1 MIKEEIAV
9 IVTQEATALQ
19 ELVDR
24 SRRLGA
30 DRSVCNWGGGNTSA
44 KTTML
49 DHMGREIRV
58 MWVKGSGSDLAEA
71 TEKSF
76 TALRLDEVLPLME
89 RDAMTDEEMVDYL
102 AHCMVEAKH
111 PRSSIETLLHAFIP
125 HAHVDHTHPDS
136 IIAICTSTNGREVAK
151 EIFGDRAV
159 WVPYLRPGFALS
171 KLVAEAVRAN
181 PHCECVLMEKHGLIT
196 WGETSEACY
205 ANTMRIIDEASE
217 YLKAKQRGRVAFGG
231 VKHPALPQEERRRIA
246 VQILPFV
253 RGIVSKR
260 QGAILSYD
268 DSSEFVEFAGSH
280 DAPSLSQVGA
290 ACPDHLVHTKRRP
303 LFVDWSPSEGV
314 DALKEKLGAGLTAYR
329 DDYAAYYERNVDL
342 DVPMHDPF
350 PRIILIPG
358 LGAIGT
364 GKNKKMANIALDL
377 YRRAIE
383 VMRGATA
390 IGEFVSLDEKESFDV
405 EYWPLELY
413 KLTLAPP
420 EKELSRKVAYI
431 TGGAGGIGSATARRL
446 AEEGAHVVIAD
457 LAADA
462 AQSLA
467 DELNAQHGPG
477 AAIGVA
483 LDVTQEEAVA
493 RSIEEA
499 ILAYGGIDL
508 VISNA
513 GLASSAPVTETSL
526 AEWNKN
532 VAVLG
537 TGYFLTSREAF
548 RVMVEQGRGGA
559 MVFVTSKNAV
569 YAGKDASAYSAAK
582 AMENH
587 LARCL
592 AVEGGP
598 HGIRVNIVMPD
609 AVLQGSN
616 IWTSAWREERA
627 RAYGIAPEELEDYYR
642 RRTILGVNILPED
655 IAEAILFFCSPR
667 SAKTTGC
674 MLTVDGGVAAAF
686 PR

>member
-1 MIKEEIAV
+1 M

-446 AEEGAHVVIAD
+446 ADEGAHVVIAD

-483 LDVTQEEAVA
+483 LDVTKEEAVA

>member
-1 MIKEEIAV
+1 M
-9 IVTQEATALQ
+9 IVTQEITALQ
-19 ELVDR
+19 QLVDR

-30 DRSVCNWGGGNTSA
+30 DRSICNWGGGNTSA

-125 HAHVDHTHPDS
+125 HTHVDHTHPDS

-181 PHCECVLMEKHGLIT
+181 PQCECVLMEKHGLIT

-205 ANTMRIIDEASE
+205 ANTVRIIGEAAE
-217 YLKAKQRGRVAFGG
+217 YLEAKQRGRVAFGG

-253 RGIVSKR
+253 RGIVSER
-260 QGAILSYD
+260 QGAILSFD
-268 DSSEFVEFAGSH
+268 DSPEFLEFAGSH

-314 DALKEKLGAGLTAYR
+314 DALKEKLKAGLTAYR
-329 DDYAAYYERNVDL
+329 DDYTAYYERNVDL

-350 PRIILIPG
+350 PRILLIPG
-358 LGAIGT
+358 LGVIGT

-462 AQSLA
+462 ARRLA
-467 DELNAQHGPG
+467 EELCADHGPG
-477 AAIGVA
+477 TAIGVA
-483 LDVTQEEAVA
+483 LDVTQEDAVV

-508 VISNA
+508 FVSNA

-559 MVFVTSKNAV
+559 VVFVTSKNAV

-616 IWTSAWREERA
+616 IWNSAWREERA

>member
-1 MIKEEIAV
+1 MI
-9 IVTQEATALQ
+9 ATHEVSVLQ
-19 ELVDR
+19 ELVER

-44 KTTML
+44 KTTMV

-71 TEKSF
+71 TEQSF
-76 TALRLDEVLPLME
+76 TALRLDEVLPLMD
-89 RDAMTDEEMVDYL
+89 RDAMTDEEMVEYL

-125 HAHVDHTHPDS
+125 YAHVDHTHPDS
-136 IIAICTSTNGREVAK
+136 IIAICTSTNGRDVAK

-181 PHCECVLMEKHGLIT
+181 PQCECVLMEKHGLIT
-196 WGETSEACY
+196 WGDTSEACY
-205 ANTMRIIDEASE
+205 ANTMRIIREAAE
-217 YLKAKQRGRVAFGG
+217 YIEERARRRPAFGG
-231 VKHPALPQEERRRIA
+231 ARHEPLDPEARHRIA
-246 VQILPFV
+246 VQVLPFV
-253 RGIVSKR
+253 RGIVSEC
-260 QGAILSYD
+260 QGTILSFD
-268 DSSEFVEFAGSH
+268 DSPEFLEFAGSH
-280 DAPSLSQVGA
+280 DVPALSQVGA

-314 DALKEKLGAGLTAYR
+314 DALKEKLKAGLIAYR
-329 DDYAAYYERNVDL
+329 DDYVAYYERNVDL

-350 PRIILIPG
+350 PRVILIPG

-446 AEEGAHVVIAD
+446 AQEGAHVVIAD
-457 LAADA
+457 LAANA
-462 AQSLA
+462 ARRLA
-467 DELNAQHGPG
+467 EELCADHGPG
-477 AAIGVA
+477 TAIGVA
-483 LDVTQEEAVA
+483 LDVTQEDAVA

-508 VISNA
+508 FVSNA
-513 GLASSAPVTETSL
+513 GLASSAPITETSL
-526 AEWNKN
+526 DEWNKN

-537 TGYFLTSREAF
+537 TGYFLTSRETF
-548 RVMVEQGRGGA
+548 RVMVEQGFGGA

-616 IWTSAWREERA
+616 IWNSAWREERA

>member
-1 MIKEEIAV
+1 M
-9 IVTQEATALQ
+9 IVTQEITALQ
-19 ELVDR
+19 ELVER

-136 IIAICTSTNGREVAK
+136 IIAICTSTNGREVVK

-181 PHCECVLMEKHGLIT
+181 PQCECVLMEKHGLIT

-205 ANTMRIIDEASE
+205 ANTMRIIGEAAE
-217 YLKAKQRGRVAFGG
+217 YLEAKQRGRVAFGG

-253 RGIVSKR
+253 RGIVSER
-260 QGAILSYD
+260 QGAILSFD
-268 DSSEFVEFAGSH
+268 DSPEFLEFAGSH

-314 DALKEKLGAGLTAYR
+314 DALKEKLKAGLTAYR
-329 DDYAAYYERNVDL
+329 DDYTAYYERNVDL

-350 PRIILIPG
+350 PRILLIPG

-390 IGEFVSLDEKESFDV
+390 IGEFVSLNEKESFDV

-420 EKELSRKVAYI
+420 ERELSRKVAYI

-462 AQSLA
+462 ARRLA
-467 DELNAQHGPG
+467 EELCVHHGPG
-477 AAIGVA
+477 MAIGVA
-483 LDVTQEEAVA
+483 LDVTQEDAVV

-508 VISNA
+508 FVSNA

-616 IWTSAWREERA
+616 IWNSAWREERA

>member
-1 MIKEEIAV
+1 MV
-9 IVTQEATALQ
+9 
-19 ELVDR
+19 
-24 SRRLGA
+24 
-30 DRSVCNWGGGNTSA
+30 
-44 KTTML
+44 

-71 TEKSF
+71 TEQSF
-76 TALRLDEVLPLME
+76 TALRLDEVLPLMD
-89 RDAMTDEEMVDYL
+89 RDAMTDEEMVEYL

-125 HAHVDHTHPDS
+125 YAHVDHTHPDS
-136 IIAICTSTNGREVAK
+136 IIAICTSTNGRDVAK

-181 PHCECVLMEKHGLIT
+181 PQCECVLMEKHGLIT
-196 WGETSEACY
+196 WGDTSEACY
-205 ANTMRIIDEASE
+205 ANTMRIIREAAE
-217 YLKAKQRGRVAFGG
+217 YIEERARRRPAFGG
-231 VKHPALPQEERRRIA
+231 ARHEPLDPEARHRIA
-246 VQILPFV
+246 VQVLPFV
-253 RGIVSKR
+253 RGIVSEC
-260 QGAILSYD
+260 QGTILSFD
-268 DSSEFVEFAGSH
+268 DSPEFLEFAGSH
-280 DAPSLSQVGA
+280 DVPALSQVGA

-314 DALKEKLGAGLTAYR
+314 DALKEKLKAGLIAYR
-329 DDYAAYYERNVDL
+329 DDYVAYYERNVDL

-350 PRIILIPG
+350 PRVILIPG

-446 AEEGAHVVIAD
+446 AQEGAHVVIAD
-457 LAADA
+457 LAANA
-462 AQSLA
+462 ARRLA
-467 DELNAQHGPG
+467 EELCADHGPG
-477 AAIGVA
+477 TAIGVA
-483 LDVTQEEAVA
+483 LDVTQEDAVA

-508 VISNA
+508 FVSNA
-513 GLASSAPVTETSL
+513 GLASSAPITETSL
-526 AEWNKN
+526 DEWNKN

-537 TGYFLTSREAF
+537 TGYFLTSRETF
-548 RVMVEQGRGGA
+548 RVMVEQGFGGA

-616 IWTSAWREERA
+616 IWNSAWREERA

>member
-1 MIKEEIAV
+1 M
-9 IVTQEATALQ
+9 IVTHEATALQ

-44 KTTML
+44 KTTL
-49 DHMGREIRV
+49 IDHMGREIRV

-89 RDAMTDEEMVDYL
+89 REAMTDEEMVDYL
-102 AHCMVEAKH
+102 AHCMVDAKH

-125 HAHVDHTHPDS
+125 YAHVDHTHPDS

-181 PHCECVLMEKHGLIT
+181 PNCECVLMEKHGLIT

-205 ANTMRIIDEASE
+205 ENTLRIIREAASYIE
-217 YLKAKQRGRVAFGG
+217 EKRKGKVSFGG
-231 VKHPALPQEERRRIA
+231 VKYPALAQDERRRVA
-246 VQILPFV
+246 VQILPMV
-253 RGIVSKR
+253 RGIVSER
-260 QGAILSYD
+260 QGAILSFD
-268 DSSEFVEFAGSH
+268 DSPEFLEFAGSQ

-303 LFVDWSPSEGV
+303 LFVDWNPAEGV
-314 DALKEKLGAGLTAYR
+314 ESLKAKLAEGLRAYR
-329 DDYAAYYERNVDL
+329 DAYIAYYERNVDL

-390 IGEFVSLDEKESFDV
+390 LGEFVSLDEKESFDV

-446 AEEGAHVVIAD
+446 ADEGAHVVIAD

-467 DELNAQHGPG
+467 DELNAKHGPG
-477 AAIGVA
+477 AAVGVA
-483 LDVTQEEAVA
+483 LDVTQEQAVV

-537 TGYFLTSREAF
+537 TGYFLTAREAF
-548 RVMVEQGRGGA
+548 KVLVEQGRGGA

-616 IWTSAWREERA
+616 IWNSAWREERA
-627 RAYGIAPEELEDYYR
+627 RAYGIAPDELEDYYR

-667 SAKTTGC
+667 SSKTTGC

>member
-1 MIKEEIAV
+1 M
-9 IVTQEATALQ
+9 IVTHEVSVLQ

-30 DRSVCNWGGGNTSA
+30 DRSICNWGGGNTSA
-44 KTTML
+44 KTTMH

-58 MWVKGSGSDLAEA
+58 LWVKGSGSDLAEA

-76 TALRLDEVLPLME
+76 TALRLDEVIPLME
-89 RDAMTDEEMVDYL
+89 RETMTDEEMVDYL
-102 AHCMVEAKH
+102 AHCMVDAKH
-111 PRSSIETLLHAFIP
+111 PRSSIETLLHAFLP
-125 HAHVDHTHPDS
+125 FAHVDHTHPDA
-136 IIAICTSTNGREVAK
+136 IIALCTSTGGREAAR

-171 KLVAEAVRAN
+171 KLVAEAVKAN
-181 PHCECVLMEKHGLIT
+181 PQCECVLMEKHGLIT
-196 WGETSEACY
+196 WGDTSEACY
-205 ANTMRIIDEASE
+205 ANTLRIIREAQA
-217 YLKAKQRGRVAFGG
+217 YLADKARKQPSFGG
-231 VKHPALPQEERRRIA
+231 ERLAPLDPDARRRIA
-246 VQILPFV
+246 VEVLPFI
-253 RGIVSKR
+253 RGLVTER
-260 QGAILSYD
+260 QGAILSFD
-268 DSSEFVEFAGSH
+268 DSPEFLEFAGSH
-280 DAPSLSQVGA
+280 EAPKLSQVGA

-303 LFVDWSPSEGV
+303 LFVDWSPSEGLEG
-314 DALKEKLGAGLTAYR
+314 LKTKLKDGLLAYR
-329 DDYAAYYERNVDL
+329 DDYVAYYERNVDL

-364 GKNKKMANIALDL
+364 GKSKKMANIALDL

-390 IGEFVSLDEKESFDV
+390 IGDFVSLNEKESFDV

-446 AEEGAHVVIAD
+446 ADEGAHVVIAD

-462 AQSLA
+462 ARRLA
-467 DELNAQHGPG
+467 EEISADHGPG
-477 AAIGVA
+477 TAVGVA
-483 LDVTQEEAVA
+483 LDVTREDAVVRSMEEAV
-493 RSIEEA
+493 
-499 ILAYGGIDL
+499 LAYGGIDL
-508 VISNA
+508 FVSNA
-513 GLASSAPVTETSL
+513 GLASSAPLIETTL
-526 AEWNKN
+526 EEWNKN

-548 RVMVEQGRGGA
+548 RVMAAQGRGGA

-609 AVLQGSN
+609 AVMQGSN
-616 IWTSAWREERA
+616 IWNSAWREERA

-642 RRTILGVNILPED
+642 RRTLLGVNILPED

>member
-1 MIKEEIAV
+1 M
-9 IVTQEATALQ
+9 IVTHEATALQ

-44 KTTML
+44 KTTL
-49 DHMGREIRV
+49 IDHMGREIRV
-58 MWVKGSGSDLAEA
+58 MWVKGTGSDLAEA

-89 RDAMTDEEMVDYL
+89 REAMTDEEMVDYL
-102 AHCMVEAKH
+102 AHCMVDAKH

-125 HAHVDHTHPDS
+125 YAHVDHTHPDS

-181 PHCECVLMEKHGLIT
+181 PQCECVLMEKHGLIT

-205 ANTMRIIDEASE
+205 ENTLRIIREAASYIE
-217 YLKAKQRGRVAFGG
+217 EKRKGKVSFGG
-231 VKHPALPQEERRRIA
+231 VKYPALAQDERRRVA
-246 VQILPFV
+246 VQILPMV
-253 RGIVSKR
+253 RGIVSER
-260 QGAILSYD
+260 QGAILSFD
-268 DSSEFVEFAGSH
+268 DSPEFLEFAGSQ

-303 LFVDWSPSEGV
+303 LFVDWNPAEGV
-314 DALKEKLGAGLTAYR
+314 ESLKAKLAEGLRAYR
-329 DDYAAYYERNVDL
+329 DAYIAYYERNVDL

-390 IGEFVSLDEKESFDV
+390 LGEFVSLDEKESFDV

-446 AEEGAHVVIAD
+446 ADEGAHVVIAD

-467 DELNAQHGPG
+467 DELNAKHGPG
-477 AAIGVA
+477 AAVGVA
-483 LDVTQEEAVA
+483 LDVTQEQAVV

-537 TGYFLTSREAF
+537 TGYFLTAREAF
-548 RVMVEQGRGGA
+548 KVLVEQGRGGA

-616 IWTSAWREERA
+616 IWNSAWREERA
-627 RAYGIAPEELEDYYR
+627 RAYGIAPDELEDYYR

-667 SAKTTGC
+667 SSKTTGC

>member
-1 MIKEEIAV
+1 V
-9 IVTQEATALQ
+9 IVTHEATALQ

-44 KTTML
+44 KTTL
-49 DHMGREIRV
+49 IDHMGREIRV

-89 RDAMTDEEMVDYL
+89 REAMTDEEMVDYL
-102 AHCMVEAKH
+102 AHCMVDAKH

-125 HAHVDHTHPDS
+125 YAHVDHTHPDS

-181 PHCECVLMEKHGLIT
+181 PQCECVLMEKHGLIT

-205 ANTMRIIDEASE
+205 ENTLRIIREAASYIE
-217 YLKAKQRGRVAFGG
+217 EKRKGKVSFGG
-231 VKHPALPQEERRRIA
+231 VKYPALAQDERRRVA
-246 VQILPFV
+246 VQILPMV
-253 RGIVSKR
+253 RGIVSER
-260 QGAILSYD
+260 QGAILSFD
-268 DSSEFVEFAGSH
+268 DSPEFLEFAGSQ

-303 LFVDWSPSEGV
+303 LFVDWNPAEGV
-314 DALKEKLGAGLTAYR
+314 ESLKAKLAEGLRAYR
-329 DDYAAYYERNVDL
+329 DAYIAYYERNVDL

-390 IGEFVSLDEKESFDV
+390 LGEFVSLDEKESFDV

-446 AEEGAHVVIAD
+446 ADEGAHVVIAD

-467 DELNAQHGPG
+467 DELNAKHGPG
-477 AAIGVA
+477 AAVGVA
-483 LDVTQEEAVA
+483 LDVTQEQAVV

-537 TGYFLTSREAF
+537 TGYFLTAREAF
-548 RVMVEQGRGGA
+548 KVLVEQGRGGA

-616 IWTSAWREERA
+616 IWNSAWREERA
-627 RAYGIAPEELEDYYR
+627 RAYGIAPDELEDYYR

-667 SAKTTGC
+667 SSKTTGC

>member
-1 MIKEEIAV
+1 M

>member
-1 MIKEEIAV
+1 M
-9 IVTQEATALQ
+9 IVTHEVSVLQ
-19 ELVDR
+19 ELVER

-44 KTTML
+44 KTTMR

-58 MWVKGSGSDLAEA
+58 MWVKGSGSDLGEA

-89 RDAMTDEEMVDYL
+89 REAMTDEEMVEYL

-125 HAHVDHTHPDS
+125 YAHVDHTHPDS
-136 IIAICTSTNGREVAK
+136 IIAICTSTRGREVAK

-181 PHCECVLMEKHGLIT
+181 PQCECVLMEKHGLIT
-196 WGETSEACY
+196 WGDTSEACY
-205 ANTMRIIDEASE
+205 ANTMRIIREAAE
-217 YLKAKQRGRVAFGG
+217 YIEREAKRKPAFGG
-231 VKHPALPQEERRRIA
+231 LRYEPLPAEERRSVA
-246 VQILPFV
+246 VKILPFV
-253 RGIVSKR
+253 RGIVTER
-260 QGAILSYD
+260 QGAILSFD
-268 DSSEFVEFAGSH
+268 DSPEFLEFASSC
-280 DAPSLSQVGA
+280 DAPQLSQVGA

-303 LFVDWSPSEGV
+303 LFVDWNPSEGV
-314 DALKEKLGAGLTAYR
+314 EALKEKLKDGLQAYR
-329 DDYAAYYERNVDL
+329 DAYIAYYERNVDL

-377 YRRAIE
+377 YRRAIA

-446 AEEGAHVVIAD
+446 ADEGAHVVIAD
-457 LAADA
+457 LAADSA
-462 AQSLA
+462 RELA
-467 DELNAQHGPG
+467 DELCEKHGPG
-477 AAIGVA
+477 AAVGVA
-483 LDVTQEEAVA
+483 LDVTKEEAVL
-493 RSIEEA
+493 RSMEEA
-499 ILAYGGIDL
+499 VLFYGGIDL
-508 VISNA
+508 FVSNA
-513 GLASSAPVTETSL
+513 GLASSAPITETSL

-569 YAGKDASAYSAAK
+569 YAGKDAAAYSAAK

-598 HGIRVNIVMPD
+598 HGIRVNIVLPD

-616 IWTSAWREERA
+616 IWNSAWREERA

-642 RRTILGVNILPED
+642 KRTILGVNILPED

-667 SAKTTGC
+667 SSKTTGC

>member
-446 AEEGAHVVIAD
+446 ADEGAHVVIAD

-483 LDVTQEEAVA
+483 LDVTKEEAVA

>member
-1 MIKEEIAV
+1 M

-71 TEKSF
+71 TERSF

-446 AEEGAHVVIAD
+446 ADEGAHVVIAD

-483 LDVTQEEAVA
+483 LDVTKEEAVA

-616 IWTSAWREERA
+616 IWNSAWREERA
-627 RAYGIAPEELEDYYR
+627 RAYGIAPDELEDYYR

-667 SAKTTGC
+667 SSKTTGC

>member
-1 MIKEEIAV
+1 VIATHEV
-9 IVTQEATALQ
+9 SVLQ
-19 ELVDR
+19 ELVER

-44 KTTML
+44 KTTMV

-71 TEKSF
+71 TEQSF
-76 TALRLDEVLPLME
+76 TALRLDEVLPLMD
-89 RDAMTDEEMVDYL
+89 RDAMTDEEMVEYL

-125 HAHVDHTHPDS
+125 YAHVDHTHPDS
-136 IIAICTSTNGREVAK
+136 IIAICTSTNGRDVAK

-181 PHCECVLMEKHGLIT
+181 PQCECVLMEKHGLIT
-196 WGETSEACY
+196 WGDTSEACY
-205 ANTMRIIDEASE
+205 ANTMRIIREAAE
-217 YLKAKQRGRVAFGG
+217 YIEERARRRPAFGG
-231 VKHPALPQEERRRIA
+231 ARHEPLDPEARHRIA
-246 VQILPFV
+246 VQVLPFV
-253 RGIVSKR
+253 RGIVSEC
-260 QGAILSYD
+260 QGTILSFD
-268 DSSEFVEFAGSH
+268 DSPEFLEFAGSH
-280 DAPSLSQVGA
+280 DVPALSQVGA

-314 DALKEKLGAGLTAYR
+314 DALKEKLKAGLIAYR
-329 DDYAAYYERNVDL
+329 DDYVAYYERNVDL

-350 PRIILIPG
+350 PRVILIPG

-446 AEEGAHVVIAD
+446 AQEGAHVVIAD
-457 LAADA
+457 LAANA
-462 AQSLA
+462 ARRLA
-467 DELNAQHGPG
+467 EELCADHGPG
-477 AAIGVA
+477 TAIGVA
-483 LDVTQEEAVA
+483 LDVTQEDAVA

-508 VISNA
+508 FVSNA
-513 GLASSAPVTETSL
+513 GLASSAPITETSL
-526 AEWNKN
+526 DEWNKN

-537 TGYFLTSREAF
+537 TGYFLTSRETF
-548 RVMVEQGRGGA
+548 RVMVEQGFGGA

-616 IWTSAWREERA
+616 IWNSAWREERA

>member
-1 MIKEEIAV
+1 M
-9 IVTQEATALQ
+9 IVTHEVSVLQ
-19 ELVDR
+19 ELVER

-58 MWVKGSGSDLAEA
+58 MWVKGSGSDLGEA

-125 HAHVDHTHPDS
+125 YAHVDHTHPDS
-136 IIAICTSTNGREVAK
+136 IIAICTSTNGREIVK

-181 PHCECVLMEKHGLIT
+181 PQCECVLMEKHGLIT
-196 WGETSEACY
+196 WGDTSEACY
-205 ANTMRIIDEASE
+205 ANTMRIIQEAADYIE
-217 YLKAKQRGRVAFGG
+217 QRAQRQPAFGG
-231 VKHPALPQEERRRIA
+231 VRYAPLEPDARRSLA
-246 VQILPFV
+246 VRILPFV
-253 RGIVSKR
+253 RGIVSER
-260 QGAILSYD
+260 QGTILSFD
-268 DSSEFVEFAGSH
+268 DSPEFLEFAGSH
-280 DAPSLSQVGA
+280 DAPALSQVGA

-303 LFVDWSPSEGV
+303 LFVDWAPSEGLE
-314 DALKEKLGAGLTAYR
+314 ALKEKLKAGLLAYR
-329 DDYAAYYERNVDL
+329 DDYIAYYESNVDL

-377 YRRAIE
+377 YRRAIA

-457 LAADA
+457 LAAEA
-462 AQSLA
+462 ARQLA
-467 DELNAQHGPG
+467 EELCAEHGPG
-477 AAIGVA
+477 TAIGVA
-483 LDVTQEEAVA
+483 LDVTQEEAVV

-508 VISNA
+508 FVSNA
-513 GLASSAPVTETSL
+513 GLASSAPITETSL
-526 AEWNKN
+526 EEWNKN

-548 RVMVEQGRGGA
+548 RVMVEQGCGGA

-598 HGIRVNIVMPD
+598 YGIRVNIVLPD
-609 AVLQGSN
+609 AVLQGSH
-616 IWTSAWREERA
+616 IWNSAWREERA

-642 RRTILGVNILPED
+642 RRP
-655 IAEAILFFCSPR
+655 S
-667 SAKTTGC
+667 SA
-674 MLTVDGGVAAAF
+674 
-686 PR
+686 

>member
-1 MIKEEIAV
+1 M
-9 IVTQEATALQ
+9 IVTHEATALQ

-44 KTTML
+44 KTTL
-49 DHMGREIRV
+49 IDHMGREIRV

-89 RDAMTDEEMVDYL
+89 REAMTDEEMVDYL
-102 AHCMVEAKH
+102 AHCMVDAKH

-125 HAHVDHTHPDS
+125 YAHVDHTHPDS

-181 PHCECVLMEKHGLIT
+181 PQCECVLMEKHGLIT

-205 ANTMRIIDEASE
+205 ENTLRIIREAASYIE
-217 YLKAKQRGRVAFGG
+217 EKRKGKVSFGG
-231 VKHPALPQEERRRIA
+231 VKYPALAQDERRRVA
-246 VQILPFV
+246 VQILPMV
-253 RGIVSKR
+253 RGIVSER
-260 QGAILSYD
+260 QGAILSFD
-268 DSSEFVEFAGSH
+268 DSPEFLEFAGSQ

-303 LFVDWSPSEGV
+303 LFVDWNPAEGV
-314 DALKEKLGAGLTAYR
+314 ESLKAKLAEGLRAYR
-329 DDYAAYYERNVDL
+329 DAYIAYYERNVDL

-390 IGEFVSLDEKESFDV
+390 LGEFVSLDEKESFDV

-446 AEEGAHVVIAD
+446 ADEGAHVVIAD

-467 DELNAQHGPG
+467 DELNAKHGPG
-477 AAIGVA
+477 AAVGVA
-483 LDVTQEEAVA
+483 LDVTQEQAVV

-537 TGYFLTSREAF
+537 TGYFLTAREAF
-548 RVMVEQGRGGA
+548 KVLVEQGRGGA

-616 IWTSAWREERA
+616 IWNSAWREERA
-627 RAYGIAPEELEDYYR
+627 RAYGIAPDELEDYYR

-667 SAKTTGC
+667 SSKTTGC